1 MALEGFVNVD
11 IRLIS
16 ISYFEQ
22 STTDNDINSLVEIMS
37 LRGIDSWKI
46 DVLMFLKKYS
56 FFVKTFILWALIMTA
71 WDISSFWM
79 INSVKSDNGTQ
90 GGLNRFLFDN
100 EI

>member
-1 MALEGFVNVD
+1 MHVD

-16 ISYFEQ
+16 TSYFEQ
-22 STTDNDINSLVEIMS
+22 CTTDNDINSLVEIMS

-46 DVLMFLKKYS
+46 DVLAFLKKYS
-56 FFVKTFILWALIMTA
+56 FFVKTFILWALITTA
-71 WDISSFWM
+71 WDISSIWM
-79 INSVKSDNGTQ
+79 IKSVKSDNGTQ